1 MSIRLATVAANGL
14 ALDERIRVMVVDD
27 AAVVRSTIGRWVEAE
42 PDLEMVGL
50 LRGAAEA
57 IEQVKRQNPDVVIL
71 DITMPEMDG
80 ITALPL
86 LLQEKRDLVVLMVS
100 TLTRRNA
107 EISLRALSLGAT
119 DYIAKPQSDREI
131 MGCDFFRRELIA
143 KIRAL
148 GWRGKRRRRAPPG
161 RTSGRATSR
170 TYKARA
176 LLRARLM
183 PGKSRYGRFLPC
195 RRACS

>member
-107 EISLRALSLGAT
+107 EISLRA
-119 DYIAKPQSDREI
+119 
-131 MGCDFFRRELIA
+131 
-143 KIRAL
+143 
-148 GWRGKRRRRAPPG
+148 
-161 RTSGRATSR
+161 
-170 TYKARA
+170 
-176 LLRARLM
+176 RARCHRLHRQAAKRSRDHGLRILSTRADRQD
-183 PGKSRYGRFLPC
+183 PGAGVARQTQAPCPPTGPRDGRPPALTRPEHC
-195 RRACS
+195 CGHV

>member
-86 LLQEKRDLVVLMVS
+86 LLQKKRDLVVLMVS

-107 EISLRALSLGAT
+107 EISLRAL
-119 DYIAKPQSDREI
+119 
-131 MGCDFFRRELIA
+131 
-143 KIRAL
+143 
-148 GWRGKRRRRAPPG
+148 
-161 RTSGRATSR
+161 
-170 TYKARA
+170 
-176 LLRARLM
+176 
-183 PGKSRYGRFLPC
+183 
-195 RRACS
+195 

>member
-131 MGCDFFRRELIA
+131 MGCDFFRRELSPRSGRWGGA
-143 KIRAL
+143 ANA
-148 GWRGKRRRRAPPG
+148 GVVPPG
-161 RTSGRATSR
+161 RTSGRTTSR